1 MSFRIGAETQAPQIS
16 VKNASGAALISALTL
31 PVRFLPASSKSAVH
45 SACTKRVRH
54 RTLGAVGRRHQA
66 APDQRLE
73 GLVDASKTTERDR
86 VETRRH
92 AMPNGNPHN
101 KQVVTIN
108 HTLLDERPLEIGE
121 RSADGRF
128 VHVAPLFSV
137 LGEMTGGIVHDLRNI
152 LTTIESCLRLAER
165 NIDEPAKILDFV
177 AGAREGVSRGL
188 RLTSQLLTLAQ
199 HGEAH
204 TCVAN
209 VTSLLENLEIF
220 LKCGAGPSICV
231 VVDLCPTIPNCL
243 VDPSQFA
250 AAVLNLV
257 INARDAMP
265 NGGEIR
271 ISVSLCDLQLSEP
284 LQDDAEIYIRVRIQD
299 SGLGMSERVAKRIVE
314 PFFTTKG
321 EKGSGLGVPRVCAFM
336 RRMGGRVSIVS
347 AQNRGTTFDL
357 LFPAIMPESSVA
369 RGDRGNVFRPLSEAS
384 DPPPA
389 AGS

>member
-1 MSFRIGAETQAPQIS
+1 
-16 VKNASGAALISALTL
+16 
-31 PVRFLPASSKSAVH
+31 
-45 SACTKRVRH
+45 
-54 RTLGAVGRRHQA
+54 
-66 APDQRLE
+66 
-73 GLVDASKTTERDR
+73 
-86 VETRRH
+86 
-92 AMPNGNPHN
+92 MPNGNPHN

-231 VVDLCPTIPNCL
+231 VFDLCPTIPNCL